1 MVLGIVW
8 IFWLGSILAVI
19 FGHVALSQ
27 IKRSMGTL
35 SGRGMAIA
43 GLVLGYVGI
52 AVLIATIAAAAI
64 VGPTTATAAE
74 CALDRALLSSE
85 ERAYFEDEG
94 HYTDV
99 RGLEEAGTGRTT
111 PTCTPSRSTV
121 TRRTR
126 PATPSSTKIAAT
138 ERPTMQDVHDKVAVI
153 TGGASGM
160 GRAFADRFAA
170 EGMKLVL
177 ADIEEP
183 ELARAV
189 DELKAA
195 GAEAIGVRTDV
206 ARIEDVQALAGTGAA
221 RRSARCTSSATT
233 RGSPAGR

>member
-1 MVLGIVW
+1 VPGSPAEVRPPPPPGGYGGYRAARTSGLAIASMVLGIVW

-74 CALDRALLSSE
+74 CALDRALLSSD

-99 RGLEEAGTGRTT
+99 RGLEEAGYRAHDSDLHSIALNGDPSNATGYT
-111 PTCTPSRSTV
+111 
-121 TRRTR
+121 
-126 PATPSSTKIAAT
+126 I
-138 ERPTMQDVHDKVAVI
+138 
-153 TGGASGM
+153 
-160 GRAFADRFAA
+160 
-170 EGMKLVL
+170 
-177 ADIEEP
+177 
-183 ELARAV
+183 V
-189 DELKAA
+189 DE
-195 GAEAIGVRTDV
+195 D
-206 ARIEDVQALAGTGAA
+206 
-221 RRSARCTSSATT
+221 RCD
-233 RGSPAGR
+233 